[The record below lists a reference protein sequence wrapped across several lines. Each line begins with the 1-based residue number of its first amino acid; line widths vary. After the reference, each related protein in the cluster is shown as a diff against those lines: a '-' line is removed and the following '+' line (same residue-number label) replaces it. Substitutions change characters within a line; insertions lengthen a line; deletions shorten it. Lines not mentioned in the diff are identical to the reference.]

1 MRNST
6 NESLYSVAEQ
16 GLLSFHASVAN
27 QSLAWM
33 RVARVR
39 KSLTPATS

>member
-1 MRNST
+1 MNRFIPSIAAWQNA
-6 NESLYSVAEQ
+6 SV
-16 GLLSFHASVAN
+16 SCASVAN

-39 KSLTPATS
+39 KSLTP